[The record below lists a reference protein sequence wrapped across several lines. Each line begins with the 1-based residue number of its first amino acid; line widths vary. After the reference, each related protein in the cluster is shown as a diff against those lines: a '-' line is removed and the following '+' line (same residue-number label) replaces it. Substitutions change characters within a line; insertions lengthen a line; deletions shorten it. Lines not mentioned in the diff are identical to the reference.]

1 MKLTEWMRSL
11 IGPVVAACVVLALA
25 GGASAVE
32 APELDARVQELQKT
46 LESVQRDPTQTSQ
59 EMMRSLMMLSLDLG
73 RPQAASV
80 IIKNY
85 LSQRREPVPE
95 LLFLAGRVAEQAGDL
110 RTAVARYKQLIKTAP
125 TATCIPEA
133 TERLF
138 YLMVTCFGTNEDAF
152 RLMTELGESGRAT
165 LVLKRYD
172 SWYLDQAWSRKEI
185 PAMTRRMALV
195 LADQM
200 PLDLERMMYWDSL
213 DLLLRDLAAA
223 RPDQFAALP
232 DARKIAAGLIRGSE
246 ARSKRFAFL
255 TAHLNFV
262 ASMAGKD
269 AEVLVRDFEPVL
281 AAARAYAEAAP
292 AADTVVQMAV
302 AFSGGWE
309 RPDDARRQICQS
321 QKAAALAYALTK
333 LDNPQR
339 DALFALSQPGWD
351 INQRLLSQVAGQP
364 LAQVV
369 GASPDYYR
377 QAPVLRSLPLFQDS
391 TNPAVY
397 RASVTTLQGI
407 PNVDALAMVALG
419 SGDTLLSCWQ
429 RVSQDSWFLDSTDE
443 FFRLLDQLWLR
454 YRNQSRAEGRLPEDY
469 MDRTLGQLGTETLS
483 RSPCFL
489 LDISRAQS
497 FVLSAWR
504 YGAADSQDKS
514 KVFPA
519 FRSLDWMPFTPE
531 ERAAIF
537 TAANNEFRTWSENA
551 RTQQRVAKNAMDGA
565 TRMLNLATQE
575 RDELVNKPNP
585 NLQVLDQRLA
595 EYRKTIEARK
605 ADLDR
610 LEMVVAQIPPLE
622 ELFRQVKDP
631 AKTGDLSKAPDEFNR
646 LVARAVV
653 AAREKNQTAFFEAG
667 RALYPLVRDYTD
679 KRTPYGRM
687 ILLFLCKTRLEKF
700 ETLDFQLEMLADQLK
715 RGTPEGGNRLV
726 ADLYEQINIGRSW
739 LTDASQKASRLKL
752 NSVLAAGI
760 RDLIAQN
767 KFSET
772 VFSWFLA
779 TRRGA
784 NWAELG
790 RDQDLFETLIQQRP
804 ELLTRPDRV
813 LAWMSWQ
820 AECPKL
826 ADKFPIGT
834 WFEIPFADECRRR
847 GVVDP
852 RYFQLGGRDAGGNI
866 LKATAEVFQKY
877 ERLPFGW
884 DDGKVAYRSAQ
895 ERNQYWELQA
905 SAMKAPPAQREAM
918 LAQIESCYGKTR
930 FDAYANGTVRLTTMT
945 LSPPAERERY
955 FAQLGKW
962 VAAREL
968 EPVIPPAPSLAPI
981 MVFGNRYKMTPAE
994 QELLLRVLRLDC
1006 SWSGGGEAA
1015 ELERVL
1021 HEAMLPGLQHK
1032 ALFTLVPRMWMLIR
1046 QTTQNADIGRVRLIG
1061 VAQKLAN
1068 DGYGDL
1074 AASYAAAGLDV
1085 LSAVMTEDKRLTLTS
1100 IKNKVL
1106 SSVVVVVAVDRNDK
1120 RYPIFQAQAGYQIG
1134 KLEEAWALA
1143 GEHQDLFPD
1152 SYKDLDPEF
1161 STWLI
1166 GKLTDAGDYAQS
1178 KKFADIMTQWMD
1190 SMPEA
1195 FSPAIRMRLQLTAAE
1210 ISFKQQLYPAARAL
1224 CEQVLAGSKDSDDTQ
1239 VRHDAN
1245 IKIAEIERYT
1255 RKFDNAIERLEA
1267 MLRSRDSYALV
1278 EANYALALVK
1288 FDQTEHSAA
1297 KEYLEKLLTMAPSHM
1312 NARIL
1317 EAKNNIKLKKLEDA
1331 IRIKTLLTA
1340 EQQILVP
1347 GKPLN
1352 VSLEDKNLALVGK
1365 STKIEIRV
1373 WTKNGDEEV
1382 KVLLPFGDSKT
1393 KFEGQILTT
1402 LGSPVKGD
1410 GLLQVLGGDMV
1421 YYDFSDNFKRVNKI
1435 TDATAQPGI
1444 RVLSDSDLYVSSGQ
1458 IVTREEMER
1467 EALERELRTRAYGK
1481 KALQMEEAK
1490 GQKAEVA
1497 ALSTIRNV
1505 KEVKPGNA
1513 INVRVVHPGACATTN
1528 RNRIFVKAA
1537 VTSGDRYERVELL
1550 ETKPLSAIF
1559 EGTIPTVAAPPMA
1572 LASDSLESTDP
1583 NFAITQT
1590 EHPAWQSMA
1599 DNRRPKFF
1607 TVDLN
1612 TRVEL
1617 GTMKIVADEPAHKLK
1632 NFRLQASPDGK
1643 NFRLLGAWP
1652 ENIPAWDGGC
1662 RLSVVRFA
1670 DFIKPPK
1677 DLSEIQAFL
1686 DIDYIPAGLDKTVL
1700 SPRSMEL
1707 NWPEKQG
1714 MDGLANLLQISMNG
1728 PRSIYLAHFQGS
1740 FYQPV
1745 RQRRIFRLATPPP
1758 ADPTAKPD
1766 RNKPA
1771 VSYTMLIDGEQGKGV
1786 RMLSRGMHR
1795 IEIYM
1800 VGTPEAENIF
1810 WLESG
1815 EIKKRRVT
1823 YTRCTPES
1831 FGLPTNLPPRELAEA
1846 KESISFTP
1854 AAIESTKDKGTFSIK
1869 FPRNVNARAVRL
1881 TMLDFETDSPAIRK
1895 IHLSTAAG
1903 RQMLPTVE
1911 DVVKMRENQR
1921 LEVIAGDKIFINYQN
1936 PDPLTKEKKFSEA
1949 SMGVTYND
1957 GGISACFVDSV
1968 LLADGSRK
1976 AVYAPMR
1983 RFTPGDTLGIF
1994 VNDPD
1999 LDTSEEEN
2007 QTTAQIRVGKGGTPR
2022 TVKLVETDIHS
2033 GSFFNKIFPVA
2044 GAESAD
2050 KPQEIRVEPGDDIQ
2064 LSYLD
2069 AENNAPGIPW
2079 ERTAIIEQTYY
2090 VDPEFVMA
2098 TATSRLLTANE
2109 RSGANP
2115 LVSAAARAKAAAGK
2129 GDKAAPDEV
2138 FPVTRTIDG
2147 LMPEVM
2153 TNQNERNTMVLGCAP
2168 FGVVTHPTL
2177 AVSPSS
2183 KITIYAQTEA
2193 GRRKYGQPLKG
2204 DFDLDVP
2211 GTMSFSAG
2219 IGGGGAGIAKGLRG
2233 YAGFSMGAAAKETQT
2248 EDMIELERE
2257 SDLDAGRFGFSVPLR
2272 QGLVPEMSLIGYQ
2285 PRGAG
2290 GPDSKEQAMLSGL
2303 AVLPDDTIY
2312 IGYNYTNALGS
2323 NCWLTG
2329 QVTLQSDSFFDVMD
2343 RRFQEAI
2350 TNLHVGEGLS
2360 LRVFDPGLKRKFDE
2374 SERYVT
2380 IQVTTTPVSNQTLQ
2394 VTTAPGSN
2402 QTLRLEET
2410 MARDGTYKGNT
2421 LFLYCGDEGS
2431 TNQLNSVRVNYGD
2444 IVTFSYTSQVTS
2456 QTITHAVEV
2465 FKGAPGLVIPFTKQF
2480 KDPEIA
2486 VQTQFTLAEAY
2497 FEMAKK
2503 HREMLQEEVARRE
2516 IGQGKKLL
2524 EEAIRDYPNS
2534 SLRAQADYLLA
2545 NLAIEYAMQVQDP
2558 DKKTQY
2564 FLEAVSRFTDIV
2576 TGFSESPYAPK
2587 AQFRK
2592 ALTYEKMGR
2601 IDEACEEYVKLSYRY
2616 PDNELVAETIARLG
2630 QYFLT
2635 KGKGFEEEVK
2645 AEPDMI
2651 KKEKIKIQMLEMY
2664 KTAAQV
2670 FARLAPRFP
2679 DHALA
2684 AKTQVLSGQCW
2695 MRALDYENAIRVFTA
2710 VVEMKKGTNE
2720 LLAEAMYWCGDA
2732 HMRRLKA
2739 DGKAPVSRKQG
2750 GSDSTNAYRMWKR
2763 LTWDYPES
2771 NWSKYARGRLS
2782 EPVFAGMDKE

>member
-1 MKLTEWMRSL
+1 MKRTEWMRRL
-11 IGPVVAACVVLALA
+11 IGPGVAACVVLALA
-25 GGASAVE
+25 GGASAVD
-32 APELDARVQELQKT
+32 APEPDARVQELQKT

-59 EMMRSLMMLSLDLG
+59 EMMRSLLMLSLDLG

-80 IIKNY
+80 IVKNY

-95 LLFLAGRVAEQAGDL
+95 LLFLAGRVAEQSGDL
-110 RTAVARYKQLIKTAP
+110 RTAVARYKQLLRTAP

-165 LVLKRYD
+165 LALKRYD
-172 SWYLDQAWSRKEI
+172 AWYLDQAWTRKEI

-232 DARKIAAGLIRGSE
+232 DARKLAAGLIRGSE

-255 TAHLNFV
+255 TAHLTFV

-281 AAARAYAEAAP
+281 AAARVYAEAAP
-292 AADTVVQMAV
+292 TADTVVQMAV

-309 RPDDARRQICQS
+309 RPDDARRQICQP
-321 QKAAALAYALTK
+321 QKAAALAYALGR
-333 LDNPQR
+333 LDNAQR
-339 DALFALSQPGWD
+339 DALFSLIQPGWD
-351 INQRLLSQVAGQP
+351 LNQRLLAQVGGQP

-377 QAPVLRSLPLFQDS
+377 QAPVLRSLPIFQDS

-397 RASVTTLQGI
+397 RAYATTLQGI

-454 YRNQSRAEGRLPEDY
+454 YRSQSRPEGRLPEDY
-469 MDRTLGQLGTETLS
+469 MDRTLAQLGTETLS
-483 RSPCFL
+483 RTPCFL
-489 LDISRAQS
+489 LDIGRAQS
-497 FVLSAWR
+497 FVLSTWR
-504 YGAADSQDKS
+504 YGAADNQDKS

-565 TRMLNLATQE
+565 TRILNLATQE

-585 NLQVLDQRLA
+585 NLQVIDQRMA

-605 ADLDR
+605 ADMDR

-631 AKTGDLSKAPDEFNR
+631 AKTGDLSKAPDELTR

-653 AAREKNQTAFFEAG
+653 AARDKNQTAFLEAA
-667 RALYPLVRDYTD
+667 RALYPLVRDYTE

-687 ILLFLCKTRLEKF
+687 ILSFLCKTRLEKF
-700 ETLDFQLEMLADQLK
+700 ETLDFQLEVLADQLK

-726 ADLYEQINIGRSW
+726 ADLYQQINNGRSW
-739 LTDASQKASRLKL
+739 INDASQKDSRLKL

-767 KFSET
+767 KFSDT
-772 VFSWFLA
+772 AFSWFLA

-790 RDQDLFETLIQQRP
+790 RDQDLFETLIQRP

-813 LAWMSWQ
+813 LTWMSWQ
-820 AECPKL
+820 TECPKL

-847 GVVDP
+847 GLVDP

-884 DDGKVAYRSAQ
+884 DDGKVAYRSSQ

-930 FDAYANGTVRLTTMT
+930 FDAYANGTVRLGTLT

-962 VAAREL
+962 VAAREQ
-968 EPVIPPAPSLAPI
+968 EPVIPSAPSLAPI
-981 MVFGNRYKMTPAE
+981 LVFGNRYRMTPAE

-1006 SWSGGGEAA
+1006 SWGGGGEAA
-1015 ELERVL
+1015 ELERLL
-1021 HEAMLPGLQHK
+1021 HETMLPGLQHK

-1046 QTTQNADIGRVRLIG
+1046 QTTQNADIGRVRLIS
-1061 VAQKLAN
+1061 VAQKLSN

-1085 LSAVMTEDKRLTLTS
+1085 LSGVLTEDKRLTLTS

-1106 SSVVVVVAVDRNDK
+1106 SGVVVVVAVDRNDK
-1120 RYPIFQAQAGYQIG
+1120 RYPIFQAQASYQIG
-1134 KLEEAWALA
+1134 KLEEAWALS

-1161 STWLI
+1161 STWMI

-1245 IKIAEIERYT
+1245 IKIAEIERLT
-1255 RKFDNAIERLEA
+1255 RKYDNAIERLET
-1267 MLRSRDSYALV
+1267 MLRSRDNYAQV

-1288 FDQTEHSAA
+1288 FDQDEHSAA
-1297 KEYLEKLLTMAPSHM
+1297 KEYLEKLLTMTPSHM

-1317 EAKNNIKLKKLEDA
+1317 EGKNNIKLKKLEEVLH
-1331 IRIKTLLTA
+1331 IKTLLTA

-1373 WTKNGDEEV
+1373 WTKGGDEEV
-1382 KVLLPFGDSKT
+1382 KLLLPFGDSKT
-1393 KFEGQILTT
+1393 KFEGQILTA

-1421 YYDFSDNFKRVNKI
+1421 YYDFTENFKRVNKI

-1481 KALQMEEAK
+1481 KAMAADESK
-1490 GQKAEVA
+1490 GKKDEVA
-1497 ALSTIRNV
+1497 LSAIRNV

-1513 INVRVVHPGACATTN
+1513 INVRVVHPGACMTTN

-1537 VTSGDRYERVELL
+1537 VTSGDRYDRVELL

-1572 LASDSLESTDP
+1572 LASDSLETTEP

-1590 EHPAWQSMA
+1590 EHPAWQAQA

-1632 NFRLQASPDGK
+1632 NFRLLAAPDGK

-1662 RLSVVRFA
+1662 RLTVVRYA
-1670 DFIKPPK
+1670 NSATPPK
-1677 DLSEIQAFL
+1677 DLADIRSFL
-1686 DIDYIPAGLDKTVL
+1686 DIDYIPAGVDKTVL
-1700 SPRSMEL
+1700 SPRSLEL

-1728 PRSIYLAHFQGS
+1728 PRSIYIAHFEGS

-1745 RQRRIFRLATPPP
+1745 RQRRSFRIATPTP

-1766 RNKPA
+1766 PNKPA
-1771 VSYTMLIDGEQGKGV
+1771 VSYTMLIDGEAGKGV
-1786 RMLSRGMHR
+1786 RMLSRGMHK

-1800 VGTPEAENIF
+1800 VGTPETENIF

-1831 FGLPTNLPPRELAEA
+1831 FGLPKNIPARELAEA
-1846 KESISFTP
+1846 QESISFTP
-1854 AAIESTKDKGTFSIK
+1854 AAIESSKDKGTFSVK
-1869 FPRNVNARAVRL
+1869 FPRNVNARTVRL

-1895 IHLSTAAG
+1895 VHLATAAG

-1911 DVVKMRENQR
+1911 DVVMMRENQR
-1921 LEVIAGDKIFINYQN
+1921 LEVIAGDKISINYQN
-1936 PDPLTKEKKFSEA
+1936 ADPLTKEKKFSEA
-1949 SMGVTYND
+1949 FMGVTYND
-1957 GGISACFVDSV
+1957 GAISACFVDSV

-1976 AVYAPMR
+1976 AVYSPMR

-1999 LDTSEEEN
+1999 LDISEEEN

-2022 TVKLVETDIHS
+2022 TLKMVETDKHS

-2044 GAESAD
+2044 GAEAAD

-2090 VDPEFVMA
+2090 VDPDFVLG
-2098 TATSRLLTANE
+2098 TATSRLLQAAQ
-2109 RSGANP
+2109 RGAANP
-2115 LVSAAARAKAAAGK
+2115 LGSAAARAKATALK

-2138 FPVTRTIDG
+2138 FPATRIIEG
-2147 LMPEVM
+2147 SMPEVM

-2177 AVSPSS
+2177 AISSGS

-2193 GRRKYGQPLKG
+2193 GRRKYGQPLKA

-2219 IGGGGAGIAKGLRG
+2219 IGGGGGGTGGKMLRG
-2233 YAGFSMGAAAKETQT
+2233 YAGFSMGVGAKEASMAGEKDAPMEETIAM
-2248 EDMIELERE
+2248 EKE

-2285 PRGAG
+2285 QRGAG
-2290 GPDSKEQAMLSGL
+2290 GPDAKEQEMLSGL

-2343 RRFQEAI
+2343 RHFQEAI

-2374 SERYVT
+2374 SERYVM
-2380 IQVTTTPVSNQTLQ
+2380 IQITTTS
-2394 VTTAPGSN
+2394 GSN

-2410 MARDGTYKGNT
+2410 LARDGTYKGNT
-2421 LFLYCGDEGS
+2421 LFLFSGDAGS
-2431 TNQLNSVRVNYGD
+2431 TNQANSVRVTYGD

-2503 HREMLQEEVARRE
+2503 HREMASEEVARRE

-2545 NLAIEYAMQVQDP
+2545 NLAIEYAMQVEDT
-2558 DKKTQY
+2558 DKKMQY

-2576 TGFSESPYAPK
+2576 TGFSDSPYAPK

-2635 KGKGFEEEVK
+2635 KGKGFEIEIKDE
-2645 AEPDMI
+2645 ADLI
-2651 KKEKIKIQMLEMY
+2651 KKEKIKVQMLDMY

-2670 FARLAPRFP
+2670 FGRLAPRFP

-2695 MRALDYENAIRVFTA
+2695 MRALDYENAIRVFTS

-2720 LLAEAMYWCGDA
+2720 LLAEAMYWCGDS

-2739 DGKAPVSRKQG
+2739 DGKAPVNRKQG

-2771 NWSKYARGRLS
+2771 NWAKYARGRLS

>member
-1 MKLTEWMRSL
+1 MKRYEWMWRV
-11 IGPVVAACVVLALA
+11 IGPGAVLGVVLALA
-25 GGASAVE
+25 GVARAVDALE
-32 APELDARVQELQKT
+32 PDARVQELQKT

-59 EMMRSLMMLSLDLG
+59 EMMRSLLMLSLDLG

-80 IIKNY
+80 IVKNY
-85 LSQRREPVPE
+85 LSQRREPAPE
-95 LLFLAGRVAEQAGDL
+95 LLFLAARVAEQAGDL
-110 RTAVARYKQLIKTAP
+110 RTAVARYKQLLKTAP

-138 YLMVTCFGTNEDAF
+138 YLMVTCFGANEDAF
-152 RLMTELGESGRAT
+152 RLMTELGEGGRAT
-165 LVLKRYD
+165 LALKRYD
-172 SWYLDQAWSRKEI
+172 AWYLDQAWSRKEI
-185 PAMTRRMALV
+185 PGMTRRMALI

-200 PLDLERMMYWDSL
+200 PLELERMMYWDSL

-255 TAHLNFV
+255 TAHLHFI

-269 AEVLVRDFEPVL
+269 AEVLVRDFEPVV
-281 AAARAYAEAAP
+281 AAARAYADAAP

-309 RPDDARRQICQS
+309 RPDDSRRLVCQP

-333 LDNPQR
+333 LDNAQR
-339 DALFALSQPGWD
+339 DALFTLIQPGWD
-351 INQRLLSQVAGQP
+351 LNQRLLVQVGGP
-364 LAQVV
+364 HLAQVV

-377 QAPVLRSLPLFQDS
+377 QAPVLRLLPLFQES

-397 RASVTTLQGI
+397 RASVPALQGI

-429 RVSQDSWFLDSTDE
+429 RVCQDSWFLESTDE
-443 FFRLLDQLWLR
+443 LFRLTDQLWLR
-454 YRNQSRAEGRLPEDY
+454 YRNLSRPEGRLPDDW
-469 MDRTLGQLGTETLS
+469 MDRTLGQFGTETLA

-489 LDISRAQS
+489 LDINRAQQ
-497 FVLSAWR
+497 FVLSTWR

-519 FRSLDWMPFTPE
+519 VRALDWMPFTPE
-531 ERAAIF
+531 ERATIF

-575 RDELVNKPNP
+575 RDELVNKPKP
-585 NLQVLDQRLA
+585 NLQVLDQRMA

-605 ADLDR
+605 ADLER
-610 LEMVVAQIPPLE
+610 LEMVVAQIAPLE
-622 ELFRQVKDP
+622 ELFRQARDP
-631 AKTGDLSKAPDEFNR
+631 AKTGDLAKAPDEFNR

-653 AAREKNQTAFFEAG
+653 AVREKNQTAFLEAA
-667 RALYPLVRDYTD
+667 RTLYPMLRDYPD

-687 ILLFLCKTRLEKF
+687 VLSFLCRTRQEKF
-700 ETLDFQLEMLADQLK
+700 ETLDFQMEVLADQLK

-726 ADLYEQINIGRSW
+726 TDVYDQINTGRSW
-739 LTDASQKASRLKL
+739 INDVAQKPLRMKL
-752 NSVLAAGI
+752 NTVLAAGL
-760 RDLIAQN
+760 RDLIARNQ
-767 KFSET
+767 FSET
-772 VFSWFLA
+772 VFNWFLA

-784 NWAELG
+784 GWAELG
-790 RDQDLFETLIQQRP
+790 GNQDLFETIIQRP

-813 LAWMSWQ
+813 LTWMAWQS
-820 AECPKL
+820 ECPKL

-847 GVVDP
+847 GLVDP
-852 RYFQLGGRDAGGNI
+852 RYFRLGGRDSGGAI

-884 DDGKVAYRSAQ
+884 DDGKVAYRSLQ
-895 ERNQYWELQA
+895 ERNQFWELQA
-905 SAMKAPPAQREAM
+905 SAMKAPPAQRDAM

-930 FDAYANGTVRLTTMT
+930 FDAYANGTVRLSTLT
-945 LSPPAERERY
+945 LSPQAERDRY

-962 VAAREL
+962 VAAREQ
-968 EPVIPPAPSLAPI
+968 EPVIAPAPSLAPI
-981 MVFGNRYKMTPAE
+981 LVFGNRYKMTPAE
-994 QELLLRVLRLDC
+994 QEILLRVLRLDC

-1015 ELERVL
+1015 ELERLL
-1021 HEAMLPGLQHK
+1021 HEALLPALQHK
-1032 ALFTLVPRMWMLIR
+1032 MLLSLVPRMWMLIR
-1046 QTTQNADIGRVRLIG
+1046 QTTQNADVGRTRLIT

-1068 DGYGDL
+1068 EGYGDL
-1074 AASYAAAGLDV
+1074 AASYAAAGLDI
-1085 LSAVMTEDKRLTLTS
+1085 LSAVLTEDKRLTLAG
-1100 IKNKVL
+1100 IRNKVL

-1120 RYPIFQAQAGYQIG
+1120 RYPIFQAQASFQIG
-1134 KLEEAWALA
+1134 KQDEAWTLA
-1143 GEHQDLFPD
+1143 AENQDHFPD

-1166 GKLTDAGDYAQS
+1166 GKLTDAGEYAQA
-1178 KKFADIMTQWMD
+1178 KKFADLMTHWMD
-1190 SMPEA
+1190 SMPEV
-1195 FSPAIRMRLQLTAAE
+1195 FSPAIRMRLQLAAAD

-1245 IKIAEIERYT
+1245 IKIAEIERLT
-1255 RKFDNAIERLEA
+1255 RKYDNAIERLEA
-1267 MLRSRDSYALV
+1267 MLRSRDTYALV

-1288 FDQTEHSAA
+1288 FDQEEYLAA
-1297 KEYLEKLLTMAPSHM
+1297 KEYLENLLTMAPSHM

-1317 EAKNNIKLKKLEDA
+1317 AAKNNIKLKKLEDA
-1331 IRIKTLLTA
+1331 IRIKTPLPA
-1340 EQQILVP
+1340 EQQVLVP

-1352 VSLEDKNLALVGK
+1352 ISLEDKNLALVGK

-1373 WTKNGDEEV
+1373 WTKGGDEEV
-1382 KVLLPFGDSKT
+1382 KLLLPFGDSKT
-1393 KFEGQILTT
+1393 KFEGQILTM
-1402 LGSPVKGD
+1402 LGSAVKGD
-1410 GLLQVLGGDMV
+1410 GMLQVLGGDMV
-1421 YYDFSDNFKRVNKI
+1421 YYEFTENFKRINKI
-1435 TDATAQPGI
+1435 ADAAAPSGI

-1467 EALERELRTRAYGK
+1467 DALERELRARAYGK
-1481 KALQMEEAK
+1481 KVPPPEENK
-1490 GQKAEVA
+1490 GKKDEV

-1505 KEVKPGNA
+1505 QEVKPGNA
-1513 INVRVVHPGACATTN
+1513 INVRVYHPGACTSTN
-1528 RNRIFVKAA
+1528 RNRIFARA
-1537 VTSGDRYERVELL
+1537 SVTSGDRYDRVELL

-1559 EGTIPTVAAPPMA
+1559 EGAIPTVASPPMA
-1572 LASDSLESTDP
+1572 MASDSLEGTDP
-1583 NFAITQT
+1583 NFVITRT
-1590 EHPAWQSMA
+1590 EHPVWQSLA

-1612 TRVEL
+1612 SRAEL

-1632 NFRLQASPDGK
+1632 SFRLQTSPDGK

-1652 ENIPAWDGGC
+1652 ENIPAWEGGC
-1662 RLSVVRFA
+1662 RLSVVRFDA
-1670 DFIKPPK
+1670 GRPPK
-1677 DLSEIQAFL
+1677 DLAEIQSYL
-1686 DIDYIPAGLDKTVL
+1686 DIDYLSAGVDKTVL
-1700 SPRSMEL
+1700 SPRALEL

-1714 MDGLANLLQISMNG
+1714 MDGLANLLQVSMNG
-1728 PRSIYLAHFQGS
+1728 PRSTYIAHLEGS
-1740 FYQPV
+1740 FYQSV
-1745 RQRRIFRLATPPP
+1745 RQRRIFRIATPTPV
-1758 ADPTAKPD
+1758 DRTAKPD
-1766 RNKPA
+1766 PKKPR
-1771 VSYTMLIDGEQGKGV
+1771 VSYTMLIDGEISSGV
-1786 RMLSRGMHR
+1786 RMLGRGMHK
-1795 IEIYM
+1795 IDIYM
-1800 VGTPEAENIF
+1800 VGTPEVDNIF

-1815 EIKKRRVT
+1815 EIKRRRVV
-1823 YTRCTPES
+1823 YTRCAPEA
-1831 FGLPTNLPPRELAEA
+1831 FGLPANLPPRELAEA
-1846 KESISFTP
+1846 KAAITFTP
-1854 AAIESTKDKGTFSIK
+1854 VAIESTKDKGTFSLK

-1895 IHLSTAAG
+1895 IHLTAADG
-1903 RQMLPTVE
+1903 QAILPTVE
-1911 DVVKMRENQR
+1911 DVVEMRKNQR
-1921 LEVIAGDKIFINYQN
+1921 LEVVAGDKISVSYQN
-1936 PDPLTKEKKFSEA
+1936 PDPLTKAKMFSEA
-1949 SMGVTYND
+1949 FMGVTYNN
-1957 GGISACFVDSV
+1957 GLVSACFVDSV
-1968 LLADGSRK
+1968 LQSDGSRK
-1976 AVYAPMR
+1976 PVYADMR

-1994 VNDPD
+1994 VKDPD
-1999 LDTSEEEN
+1999 LDISEAED
-2007 QTTAQIRVGKGGTPR
+2007 QTTVEVRVGKGGTPR
-2022 TVKLVETDIHS
+2022 TVKLMETEKHS
-2033 GSFFNKIFPVA
+2033 GEFFNKIFPVA

-2050 KPQEIRVEPGDDIQ
+2050 KPQEVRVEPGDDIQ
-2064 LSYLD
+2064 ISYLD
-2069 AENNAPGIPW
+2069 AENNDPGIPW
-2079 ERTAIIEQTYY
+2079 ERTTIIEQTYY
-2090 VDPEFVMA
+2090 VDPEFVLG
-2098 TATSRLLTANE
+2098 TATSRLLTAKE
-2109 RSGANP
+2109 LDGANP
-2115 LVSAAARAKAAAGK
+2115 KMSAAMLAKLAASR

-2138 FPVTRTIDG
+2138 FPATRVIEGTMPD
-2147 LMPEVM
+2147 LMA
-2153 TNQNERNTMVLGCAP
+2153 NDERNTMVLGCAP
-2168 FGVVTHPTL
+2168 CGVVTHPTM
-2177 AVSPSS
+2177 AISPTS
-2183 KITIYAQTEA
+2183 KITIYAQTES

-2211 GTMSFSAG
+2211 GTMSFSTG
-2219 IGGGGAGIAKGLRG
+2219 IGGGGPGSKAPRG
-2233 YAGFSMGAAAKETQT
+2233 YAGVTMGQGVKEAET
-2248 EDMIELERE
+2248 EDTIKLEQE
-2257 SDLDAGRFGFSVPLR
+2257 SDLDAGRFGFSVPTR
-2272 QGLVPEMSLIGYQ
+2272 QAPVPEMSLIGYQ
-2285 PRGAG
+2285 LRGAG
-2290 GPDSKEQAMLSGL
+2290 GPDTKEQEMLS
-2303 AVLPDDTIY
+2303 AVAVQPDETIY
-2312 IGYNYTNALGS
+2312 IGYNYTNSLGS

-2329 QVTLQSDSFFDVMD
+2329 QVTLQPDSFFDVMD
-2343 RRFQEAI
+2343 RRFQEAV

-2360 LRVFDPGLKRKFDE
+2360 LRVFDPGQKRKFDE

-2380 IQVTTTPVSNQTLQ
+2380 INVATSSST
-2394 VTTAPGSN
+2394 SN

-2410 MARDGTYKGNT
+2410 LARDGTYKGNA
-2421 LFLYCGDEGS
+2421 LFLFSGDEGS
-2431 TNQLNSVRVNYGD
+2431 TNQANSVRVNYGD
-2444 IVTFSYTSQVTS
+2444 IVTFAYLSTVTS
-2456 QTITHAVEV
+2456 QIITHAVEV

-2480 KDPEIA
+2480 KDQEIA

-2503 HREMLQEEVARRE
+2503 HREMAQEEIARRE

-2545 NLAIEYAMQVQDP
+2545 NLAIEYAMQVADSE
-2558 DKKTQY
+2558 KKTQY

-2576 TGFSESPYAPK
+2576 TGFSDSPYAPK

-2635 KGKGFEEEVK
+2635 KGKGYEEEVK
-2645 AEPDMI
+2645 AAEDLI
-2651 KKEKIKIQMLEMY
+2651 KKEKIKIQMLDMY

-2710 VVEMKKGTNE
+2710 VVDLKKGANE

-2739 DGKAPVSRKQG
+2739 EGKVAVSRKQG
-2750 GSDSTNAYRMWKR
+2750 NSDSTNAYRMWKR

-2771 NWSKYARGRLS
+2771 TWAKYARGRLS